1 VSAEPKDIGRKR
13 APVSPGLLTALR
25 DCADTLD
32 RALALKIGVM
42 DSQSRV
48 ESVLREQRAL
58 IASVA
63 ASLRALA

>member
-1 VSAEPKDIGRKR
+1 MSAEPKDISRKR
-13 APVSPGLLTALR
+13 GPVSPGLLAAIR
-25 DCADTLD
+25 ECADTLD
-32 RALALKIGVM
+32 RALELKIGMM

-48 ESVLREQRAL
+48 DAVMREQRAL